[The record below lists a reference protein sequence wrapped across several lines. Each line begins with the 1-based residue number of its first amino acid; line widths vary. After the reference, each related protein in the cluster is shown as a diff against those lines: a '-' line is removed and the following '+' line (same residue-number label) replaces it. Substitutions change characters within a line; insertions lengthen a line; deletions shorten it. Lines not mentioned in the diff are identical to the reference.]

1 MSELVFD
8 CVDAQPERYAA
19 APTLLFK
26 LRIAETSGE
35 VIHAIALRCQIRI
48 EPQRRRY
55 SPPEEE
61 RLLDLFG
68 DSPRW
73 GETLKPLQF
82 TNVATMVPGF
92 RGSTEIELPVVCTY
106 DFEVAAA
113 KYFHS
118 LEDGEIPL
126 LLLFSG
132 TVFSKGDTGFAVH
145 QVPWHK
151 EAPYRLPVRVW
162 RQVMD
167 LYFPNSAWIRV
178 RRDTFDAL
186 QLFKSRRGL
195 PMWDDALEALLQQAE
210 EGSR

>member
-1 MSELVFD
+1 VSELVFD

-35 VIHAIALRCQIRI
+35 AIHAIALRCQIRI

-68 DSPRW
+68 DSSRW

-82 TNVATMVPGF
+82 TNVAIMVPGF

-106 DFEVAAA
+106 DFEVAAS

-118 LEDGEIPL
+118 LDDGEIPL

-132 TVFSKGDTGFAVH
+132 TVFSKGDTGFTVQ

-151 EAPYRLPVRVW
+151 ETSYRLPVGIW
-162 RQVMD
+162 REMMD
-167 LYFPNSAWIRV
+167 LYFPNSAWIRL
-178 RRDTFDAL
+178 RRDTLDAL
-186 QLFKSRRGL
+186 MRFKARKGL
-195 PMWDDALEALLQQAE
+195 PLWDDALAALLEQAE
-210 EGSR
+210 EATP